1 MADKKISQLT
11 AASQVNSDAVF
22 PLSQIVSGSEA
33 TVKATVGQVGDYI
46 ADEQT
51 HSGLNTS
58 AKDLIGAINEIAAG
72 GGGGSVPSVAI
83 HSGKINL
90 NNGTIEAD
98 NDYFY
103 TDLFDAPNGNFIFDL
118 GESSNSNYIGVEMCS
133 SNGSHVNYWSASNRF
148 REANHAQY
156 YSQAPKF
163 RLSFRAVNLSNIVLM
178 YKVGNKVFS
187 NYSLNKFGS

>member
-1 MADKKISQLT
+1 MADKKISQLP

-22 PLSQIVSGSEA
+22 PLSQIVSGSDA

-51 HSGLNTS
+51 HAGLNTS

-72 GGGGSVPSVAI
+72 GGSSVPSVAI
-83 HSGKINL
+83 HPGKINL

-98 NDYFY
+98 NDYYY

-118 GESSNSNYIGVEMCS
+118 GESSNSNYIGVEMCA
-133 SNGSHVNYWSASNRF
+133 SNGSHVNYWSASSRF
-148 REANHAQY
+148 REVNHAQY